1 MESDIPY
8 LCFKALL
15 REQVIVDILLYAAI
29 DMGGK
34 AYLLAHK
41 AGAVIGVNG
50 YFRIR
55 VVVLYMGDSED
66 MVIVAV
72 GEKNILEI
80 LHFVVQDS
88 FELIRVIAGVDNCR
102 LAAVLV
108 YNDITVSLNGSHG
121 QGVYLHHLS
130 FLQMSVSS
138 TMVTGPSLAIST
150 AISAPNMPF
159 STFPTPFAESSEQ
172 NSS

>member
-1 MESDIPY
+1 MRLRLSTIACQLPPGRSGSADGAAEKRVARKHYALFSFNIAHAAESVAGSVDSMESDIPY
-8 LCFKALL
+8 LRFKALL

-29 DMGGK
+29 DMGSK

-55 VVVLYMGDSED
+55 VVVLYMGNSED

-80 LHFVVQDS
+80 LHFVAQDG
-88 FELIRVIAGVDNCR
+88 FELHPCN
-102 LAAVLV
+102 LP
-108 YNDITVSLNGSHG
+108 G
-121 QGVYLHHLS
+121 Q
-130 FLQMSVSS
+130 
-138 TMVTGPSLAIST
+138 
-150 AISAPNMPF
+150 
-159 STFPTPFAESSEQ
+159 
-172 NSS
+172 